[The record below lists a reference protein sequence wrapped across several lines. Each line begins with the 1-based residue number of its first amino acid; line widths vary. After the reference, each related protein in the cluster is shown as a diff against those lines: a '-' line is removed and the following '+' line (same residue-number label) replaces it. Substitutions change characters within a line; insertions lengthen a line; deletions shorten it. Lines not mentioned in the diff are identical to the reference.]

1 MQDRLFSS
9 LNLLLDNVEGTNLL
23 LEYFTEFGKRL
34 HAARDFNSVLV
45 SLKDELR
52 KIYVKQKIEIILLQ
66 NGQQLIK
73 FEFGNNKEK
82 VTPTEGTISQATLYS
97 YILEKRQTVLT
108 NSYLPFCEN
117 INVDPAGLT
126 AHSWLGIPMIVQE
139 KVLGALVIWDDN
151 PEHYFR
157 LQDKQFLSIVTDM
170 VSVALENIYLYDYL
184 SENNGASKDLES
196 IPPPDISK
204 DPTKNILSQLLDHI
218 VRQADVIYAGLFLD
232 RSQCGNW
239 KLVEE
244 SYSDKTLG
252 TFGIELI
259 KRFPHIPSELVKK
272 DYLHWSQNSSQNGD
286 GKTLWKSL
294 KNFPVNS
301 ILIFP
306 FKLDRTI
313 SGFLVISLSIQVKN
327 VNEKTQRIR
336 FIQSIITQL
345 LERKVLAEKRNQY
358 ENQIK
363 HLEKVK
369 AAGELA
375 SGAVHHLNNILSVIL
390 GKAQMIQSKL
400 HGTSSERDMELLIK
414 AAKDGASSIQ
424 RLQRTMSQNKL
435 AIEQIPLSINDLIQ
449 EIIEIIVPRYK
460 REAQLKGIE
469 YKLELNLG
477 NTSPI
482 MGDSAALREVILNLI
497 NNALDAMPDGG
508 KLSIQTTQKDEKVLI
523 FISDTGV
530 GIPENIQS
538 KIFEPFYTTKGENG
552 NGLGLS
558 IAANLIKQHKGGI
571 YVDSI
576 VSKGSIFMIELPV
589 TRNKI
594 SPGTNL
600 INKSVDAN
608 YKVLLIDDE
617 GIVRETFAEL
627 LEEKGLDVTIASNA
641 QEALLKFRK
650 YECDLIFTDL
660 DMPGTN
666 GLDLAK
672 ELKKINPNVPVFI
685 ISGWNYFSH
694 NKIEING
701 VIDGVIQKPFNMEK
715 IMQEINRVKMPAA
728 K

>member
-1 MQDRLFSS
+1 MQGRLFSS

-23 LEYFTEFGKRL
+23 LEYFAEFGKRL
-34 HAARDFNSVLV
+34 HTAWDFNSILV
-45 SLKDELR
+45 NLKDELR
-52 KIYVKQKIEIILLQ
+52 KIYVKQKIEIILWQ

-73 FEFGNNKEK
+73 FEFGNNKDK
-82 VTPTEGTISQATLYS
+82 VTPTEGTITQATLYS
-97 YILEKRQTVLT
+97 YILEKRQTILT
-108 NSYLPFCEN
+108 NSYVPFCEN
-117 INVDPAGLT
+117 INVDPAGLP

-184 SENNGASKDLES
+184 SENNGSSKNLES
-196 IPPPDISK
+196 IAPNNISK
-204 DPTKNILSQLLDHI
+204 DPAKNILSQLLDHI
-218 VRQADVIYAGLFLD
+218 VKQANVVYGGLFLD
-232 RSQCGNW
+232 RSQYGSW

-244 SYSDKTLG
+244 RYSNKALASL
-252 TFGIELI
+252 GIELI
-259 KRFPHIPSELVKK
+259 KGFPHMPSDLTEK
-272 DYLHWSQNSSQNGD
+272 DHLYWPQNSSKHSA

-294 KNFPVNS
+294 KNFPINS
-301 ILIFP
+301 ILLFP
-306 FKLDRTI
+306 FKLDQSI
-313 SGFLVISLSIQVKN
+313 SGFLVISFSKDMRN
-327 VNEKTQRIR
+327 VNEKTQHIR
-336 FIQSIITQL
+336 FILSIITQL
-345 LERKVLAEKRNQY
+345 LEKKALVEKKNQY
-358 ENQIK
+358 QNQIK
-363 HLEKVK
+363 HLEKIK

-390 GKAQMIQSKL
+390 GKAQIIQNKL
-400 HGTSSERDMELLIK
+400 NGTSSERDMELLAK
-414 AAKDGASSIQ
+414 AAKDGANSIQ
-424 RLQRTMSQNKL
+424 KLQRTMSQNRL

-508 KLSIQTTQKDEKVLI
+508 KLSIQTTQKNEKVLV
-523 FISDTGV
+523 FISDTGT

-538 KIFEPFYTTKGENG
+538 KIFEPFYTTKGEKG

-558 IAANLIKQHKGGI
+558 IAASLIKQHKGGI

-576 VSKGSIFMIELPV
+576 VNKGSIFMIELPV
-589 TRNKI
+589 TQNRI
-594 SPGTNL
+594 SPKTNP

-627 LEEKGLDVTIASNA
+627 LEEKGLEVTIASNA

-666 GLDLAK
+666 GLELAK
-672 ELKKINPNVPVFI
+672 ELKKINPSIPVFI

-701 VIDGVIQKPFNMEK
+701 IIDGVIQKPFNMEK
-715 IMQEINRVKMPAA
+715 IMQEIKRVTMPST

>member
-23 LEYFTEFGKRL
+23 LEYFAEFGRRL
-34 HAARDFNSVLV
+34 HTARDFNSVLV

-52 KIYVKQKIEIILLQ
+52 KIYVKQKIEIILWQ

-73 FEFGNNKEK
+73 FEFGNDRDK
-82 VTPTEGTISQATLYS
+82 VTPSEGSISQATLYS
-97 YILEKRQTVLT
+97 YILEKRQTILT
-108 NSYLPFCEN
+108 NSYVPFCEN
-117 INVDPAGLT
+117 INVDPAGLP

-170 VSVALENIYLYDYL
+170 VSVALENIYLCDYL
-184 SENNGASKDLES
+184 SEHNGSSKNLES
-196 IPPPDISK
+196 LIPDNISK
-204 DPTKNILSQLLDHI
+204 DPNKNILYQLLDHI
-218 VRQADVIYAGLFLD
+218 TKQANIVYAGLFLD
-232 RSQCGNW
+232 RSRYGNW

-244 SYSDKTLG
+244 SYSNKALATL
-252 TFGIELI
+252 GIELI
-259 KRFPHIPSELVKK
+259 KRFPHMPRDLAEK
-272 DYLHWSQNSSQNGD
+272 DYLYWPQNSSARSD

-294 KNFPVNS
+294 KNFPISS
-301 ILIFP
+301 ILLFP
-306 FKLDRTI
+306 FKLERTI
-313 SGFLVISLSIQVKN
+313 AGFLVISLSKDMRN
-327 VNEKTQRIR
+327 VNEETPHIR
-336 FIQSIITQL
+336 FILSIITQL
-345 LERKVLAEKRNQY
+345 LEKKALAERKDQY
-358 ENQIK
+358 QNQIK
-363 HLEKVK
+363 HLEKIK

-390 GKAQMIQSKL
+390 GKAQMIQNKL
-400 HGTSSERDMELLIK
+400 NGTSSERDMELLIK
-414 AAKDGASSIQ
+414 AAKDGANSIQ
-424 RLQRTMSQNKL
+424 RLQKTMSLNKL
-435 AIEQIPLSINDLIQ
+435 AIRQTPLSINDLIQ
-449 EIIEIIVPRYK
+449 EIIEIIIPQYK

-477 NTSPI
+477 NTGPI

-497 NNALDAMPDGG
+497 GNALDAMPNGG
-508 KLSIQTTQKDEKVLI
+508 KLSIQTTQKDQKVLI
-523 FISDTGV
+523 FITDTGI

-538 KIFEPFYTTKGENG
+538 KIFEPFYTTKGEKG

-558 IAANLIKQHKGGI
+558 IAANLIKQHKGSI

-576 VSKGSIFMIELPV
+576 VNKGSIFMIELPI
-589 TRNKI
+589 TQNRI
-594 SPGTNL
+594 STESNPGK
-600 INKSVDAN
+600 KSADAN

-627 LEEKGLDVTIASNA
+627 LEEKGLEVTIASNA

-650 YECDLIFTDL
+650 YECDIIFTDL

-672 ELKKINPNVPVFI
+672 ELKKINPSVPVFI

-715 IMQEINRVKMPAA
+715 IMQEIKRVKSPLV